1 VLTGFLPSLP
11 SDDLLLPR
19 GKNVLPSEDGG
30 AAADEG
36 EPAAPTNDGEA
47 RADGDPEARADGDPE
62 GDEAEGK

>member
-1 VLTGFLPSLP
+1 MSGLRARVVLTGFLPSLL

-47 RADGDPEARADGDPE
+47 RADGDPE